1 MEENSVIHP
10 DTGVAQEYR
19 HLLKGPDKNLLIR
32 SFANE
37 IGQLA
42 QGIREIKGTNTIVF
56 IKKCLVP
63 SGKTVTYGRICCDI
77 KTDKVEVHRTRLTVG
92 GNLLSF
98 IGNLSAPTASITT
111 AKCVFNSVISTPNA
125 KCLTADIKHF
135 YLNNKL
141 PSPEF
146 MRLPL
151 KILPQEII
159 EAYKLDTLVDDQGW
173 VYMRIDKGMYGL
185 KQAGIIANKEL
196 VKHMAPYGYKPAQHT
211 PGLWSHDTRNTIFSL
226 VVDDFCVQYS
236 SDADAKHFMDALRNK
251 YPITVDMKAR

>member
-125 KCLTADIKHF
+125 KCLTADFKHL

-151 KILPQEII
+151 KIISQEII
-159 EAYKLDTLVDDQGW
+159 ETYKLDTLVDDQGW
-173 VYMRIDKGMYGL
+173 VYIRIDKGMYGL